1 MNNLEVVTTTS
12 EKYADAFGFTEEEV
26 FTALEEYNLSDK
38 NSEVKRW
45 YDGFTFGH
53 KKDIYN
59 PWSIIHYLDKQKV
72 GTYWANTSSNSLIGK
87 IIREGSCQVKESFEE
102 LLAGRNIITQI
113 DEQIVYNRLD
123 LDENAIWSL
132 FWQVGILRL

>member
-1 MNNLEVVTTTS
+1 ML
-12 EKYADAFGFTEEEV
+12 F
-26 FTALEEYNLSDK
+26 
-38 NSEVKRW
+38 R
-45 YDGFTFGH
+45 
-53 KKDIYN
+53 
-59 PWSIIHYLDKQKV
+59 
-72 GTYWANTSSNSLIGK
+72 SNSLIGK

-132 FWQVGILRL
+132 FLASGHLKIVNEVKCDACLLYTSIPPHHSDGKRRCTL

>member
-1 MNNLEVVTTTS
+1 MMDLH
-12 EKYADAFGFTEEEV
+12 
-26 FTALEEYNLSDK
+26 L
-38 NSEVKRW
+38 
-45 YDGFTFGH
+45 
-53 KKDIYN
+53 DIRKIFYN
-59 PWSIIHYLDKQKV
+59 PWSILHYLDKQKV